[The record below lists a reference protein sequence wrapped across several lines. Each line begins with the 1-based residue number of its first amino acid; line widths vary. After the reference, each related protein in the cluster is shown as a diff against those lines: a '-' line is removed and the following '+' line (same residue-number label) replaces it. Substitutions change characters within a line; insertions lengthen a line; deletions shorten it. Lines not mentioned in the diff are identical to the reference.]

1 MSFLD
6 ATGKVIKNQEAHVS
20 KLKFIISEAKNE
32 KQKQE
37 KDYEMVVNERDILGT
52 QLIKR
57 NQELSILY
65 EKIKL
70 SQSNLAKGEI
80 FYREKQNELKV
91 LQETLISHRKELGA
105 TLEQVLYIL
114 SCF

>member
-1 MSFLD
+1 
-6 ATGKVIKNQEAHVS
+6 
-20 KLKFIISEAKNE
+20 
-32 KQKQE
+32 
-37 KDYEMVVNERDILGT
+37 MVVNERDILGT

-105 TLEQVLYIL
+105 TVEQV
-114 SCF
+114 F